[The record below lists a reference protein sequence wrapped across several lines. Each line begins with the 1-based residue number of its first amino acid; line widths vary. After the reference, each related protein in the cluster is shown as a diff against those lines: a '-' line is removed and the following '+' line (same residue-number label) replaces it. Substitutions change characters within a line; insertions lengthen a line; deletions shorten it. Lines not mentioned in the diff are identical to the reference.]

1 VRPRRPPRGARR
13 RAAPPP
19 LPAAAAA
26 PSGAQP
32 SGLAAAMPPPPAAP
46 PRFAPPPPAAAAAAM
61 PPVNHS
67 GLDFE
72 ARFALLGALLHSAT
86 QLLHMRGAPPAEL
99 PQRLLSI
106 PVAFAPFLWRG
117 LAPAHFDRHR
127 TRIMVLLR
135 ATFYCAFPLLRR
147 PTGIQRVL
155 KAPPTSG
162 AGGAALDL
170 VKAAW
175 GTRLV
180 AILMTGLI
188 MPLPVLPHAALQL
201 LAVAL
206 VRSNPTACAS
216 HLLAAPLSRRRQ
228 RAWASAACTLLLQP
242 FGGAADAALAAA
254 EGADCDALLT
264 ALHLLVGVTL
274 PLALLAHVNSGL
286 LGGRPAGRGDAE
298 RAPRAAGSGTFPLFL
313 AWVVVTVCWA
323 LAVSTTL

>member
-1 VRPRRPPRGARR
+1 
-13 RAAPPP
+13 
-19 LPAAAAA
+19 
-26 PSGAQP
+26 
-32 SGLAAAMPPPPAAP
+32 MPPPAATP
-46 PRFAPPPPAAAAAAM
+46 PRFAPPPPAATAAS
-61 PPVNHS
+61 PPVNRS

-106 PVAFAPFLWRG
+106 PVAFAPFLWPL

-127 TRIMVLLR
+127 TPIMVLLR

-155 KAPPTSG
+155 EAPPTSG
-162 AGGAALDL
+162 ASGAALDL
-170 VKAAW
+170 IKAAW
-175 GTRLV
+175 GTRLF

-216 HLLAAPLSRRRQ
+216 RLLAAPLSRSRQ
-228 RAWASAACTLLLQP
+228 RAWASTACTLLLQP
-242 FGGAADAALAAA
+242 FGGAVDAALAAA

-264 ALHLLVGVTL
+264 ALHLLVGVAL
-274 PLALLAHVNSGL
+274 PLVLLTHVNPGL
-286 LGGRPAGRGDAE
+286 LGGRPPGRGDAE
-298 RAPRAAGSGTFPLFL
+298 RERAARAAGSGTFSLFL

-323 LAVSTTL
+323 LAASTAI